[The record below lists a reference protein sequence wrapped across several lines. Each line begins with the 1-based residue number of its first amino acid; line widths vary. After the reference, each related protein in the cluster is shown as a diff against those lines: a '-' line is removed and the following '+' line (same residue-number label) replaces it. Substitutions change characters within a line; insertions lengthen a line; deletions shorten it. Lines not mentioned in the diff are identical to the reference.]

1 MIGNPSISDV
11 EAMMIGVRN
20 PKRQNAESTDDG
32 LAKSA
37 IVWVNELRLTDLSS
51 NGGVAGTGRVEATLA
66 DLGRVSFSGS
76 YSSAGFGALD
86 SDICSNDFTQ
96 NSSFSISTD
105 LDLGKFVENTGLKL
119 PIHVDYGKTTIT
131 PKYNPFDP
139 DIKMKDAL
147 DALNSQEER
156 DALTSNIH
164 DLTKYKNIN
173 FMNVRK
179 ERVQKRNKKGD
190 DEEEKGKESNNRDPN
205 RAMGRQRNMP
215 KVHIYDIENFN
226 LSFAYSETYQENPDI
241 QYSSIKTY
249 RGGIGYNY
257 SGNPKNVT
265 PFAKAKWA
273 SKPSMQIFKDVN
285 FYFLPKSLTFNTE
298 MYRYY
303 SERQLRNKSGG
314 DIILNPTIS
323 KQWDWTR
330 DYNLRYD
337 LTKALTFE
345 YSAQVQAYIYEPA
358 GQLDKSSPDWS
369 YQRDTINRELRKL
382 GSTSRYQQ
390 NVSASYT
397 LPINKIP
404 IFNWV
409 NASASYQGTYFW
421 TASAQSIQARL
432 GNQIENTNSI
442 SGNANL
448 DFTKLYNKV
457 PYLKNLANARRNNN
471 NGKNAKQG
479 KGKEEEEGKEGKE
492 EQVSDSTKTQK
503 KLR

>member
-257 SGNPKNVT
+257 SGNPKT
-265 PFAKAKWA
+265 LRR
-273 SKPSMQIFKDVN
+273 
-285 FYFLPKSLTFNTE
+285 LPRQNGLRSLPC
-298 MYRYY
+298 RY
-303 SERQLRNKSGG
+303 LRM
-314 DIILNPTIS
+314 
-323 KQWDWTR
+323 
-330 DYNLRYD
+330 
-337 LTKALTFE
+337 
-345 YSAQVQAYIYEPA
+345 
-358 GQLDKSSPDWS
+358 
-369 YQRDTINRELRKL
+369 
-382 GSTSRYQQ
+382 
-390 NVSASYT
+390 
-397 LPINKIP
+397 
-404 IFNWV
+404 
-409 NASASYQGTYFW
+409 
-421 TASAQSIQARL
+421 
-432 GNQIENTNSI
+432 SI
-442 SGNANL
+442 SISCQRAL
-448 DFTKLYNKV
+448 PSIRKCTV
-457 PYLKNLANARRNNN
+457 TILKGSCETRAVATLSSIRPFQS
-471 NGKNAKQG
+471 NGTGLVTITSVTTSPKP
-479 KGKEEEEGKEGKE
+479 
-492 EQVSDSTKTQK
+492 
-503 KLR
+503 